1 MKLEVPNFEIDFCSR
16 QVDRIQAE
24 PRITF
29 FYEKKSQKVV
39 EKIEMLTNQKLD
51 SQQSEDNYSKR
62 L

>member
-24 PRITF
+24 PRITS

-39 EKIEMLTNQKLD
+39 EKIKIFTNQKTRF
-51 SQQSEDNYSKR
+51 SR
-62 L
+62 V